1 MAKTKDKTLGF
12 KETDAYFTQFQKE
25 MELDGFKNQSD
36 YLRHLIECQRHF
48 RNFGAREFFR
58 LVKGTTA
65 RVYNAKGER
74 IPITFN
80 SEKDVIEYL
89 MRVQEGYRFFIERIL
104 FRPDLANQLLAI
116 DMGELQQFLNQRKL
130 AKADQNLKKT
140 LVAEVQL

>member
-1 MAKTKDKTLGF
+1 MKKDKTLGF
-12 KETDAYFTQFQKE
+12 KETDAYFTQFQNE
-25 MELDGFKNQSD
+25 MKLDGFENQSD

-48 RNFGAREFFR
+48 RNFGGREFFR
-58 LVKGTTA
+58 LVRGTTA

-104 FRPDLANQLLAI
+104 FRPDLADQLLAI
-116 DMGELQQFLNQRKL
+116 DLAELQQFLTQRKL
-130 AKADQNLKKT
+130 VKADENPEKT
-140 LVAEVQL
+140 SVAEVQL